1 MPLTTLIPMVVLGIA
16 AIALLLHLTG
26 RSRRCVL
33 TAEAAEAA
41 WLRQYPG
48 DRVAE
53 TTVSRDGHA
62 ALILT
67 ERGPGLL
74 WAFGA
79 DTVARRLENV
89 DLIDSGDRLR
99 VVFRDFTAPAVT
111 LALDAIERRDWRNR
125 MQAR

>member
-1 MPLTTLIPMVVLGIA
+1 MPLTVLVALVIGGVGG
-16 AIALLLHLTG
+16 IALLLHLSG

-33 TAEAAEAA
+33 TSETAEAA
-41 WLRQYPG
+41 WLRQFPG

-53 TTVSRDGHA
+53 ATVSKDGHA

-67 ERGPGLL
+67 ERGLGLL

-79 DTVARRLENV
+79 DTVARRLENF
-89 DLIDSGDRLR
+89 DLIDKGDRLR

-111 LALDAIERRDWRNR
+111 LALDAFERRHWLNR
-125 MQAR
+125 MQDP